1 MPIVKCHANKRALAD
16 TVSYI
21 MNPLKVIAR
30 GNQGFMT
37 ADPTEMVNQM
47 QETLRL
53 HGKQKGRHY
62 YHVKV
67 AFSLE
72 DRPENGGSLT
82 AEKANAYAAK
92 YASYLW
98 SGKEVIWA
106 CQDHGSSIHIH
117 FVVAACDIETG
128 KKLNADNETI

>member
-53 HGKQKGRHY
+53 HGKQKGRHP
-62 YHVKV
+62 
-67 AFSLE
+67 
-72 DRPENGGSLT
+72 RPLGRS
-82 AEKANAYAAK
+82 
-92 YASYLW
+92 SYFFAMVCHLL
-98 SGKEVIWA
+98 KIR
-106 CQDHGSSIHIH
+106 
-117 FVVAACDIETG
+117 FP
-128 KKLNADNETI
+128 